1 MQVLGFSYQAVTA
14 VTPADF
20 EGKSAL
26 FRVVFVLVLL
36 ATTVLSMYSMLMCAA
51 VGTSTTAVAFKL
63 CPFGAEISIQTDF
76 LL

>member
-36 ATTVLSMYSMLMCAA
+36 ATTVLR
-51 VGTSTTAVAFKL
+51 
-63 CPFGAEISIQTDF
+63 E
-76 LL
+76 